1 MDDPCLEDREL
12 LSLLHAAVDDP
23 RWRHV
28 RGCPRCR
35 GNLAAYRRYV
45 ALTVHRPVPGE
56 GNRPGRA
63 REDQVVGRL
72 QRTLREEILGEPA
85 RPAVMDRVRS
95 MLLPRRWIPALGA
108 AAVVA
113 GAALLLTDR
122 LPRWPAGPGNPRDDS
137 LPASETT
144 IETRGERRLPDG
156 SIELR
161 WRPLPGRHAYRVRL
175 LGEGLEAIA
184 AMPAT
189 TESTAVL
196 PAAGPDGGRASAAW
210 WQVEALESGDRIAD
224 SRPRPLP

>member
-56 GNRPGRA
+56 GDRPGRA
-63 REDQVVGRL
+63 REDEVVGRL
-72 QRTLREEILGEPA
+72 QRTLREEIVGEPA
-85 RPAVMDRVRS
+85 RPGIKDRVRS
-95 MLLPRRWIPALGA
+95 MLQPRRWVPALGA

-113 GAALLLTDR
+113 GAALLLIDR
-122 LPRWPAGPGNPRDDS
+122 LPWWPVGTGSPRDDS

-144 IETRGERRLPDG
+144 IETRGEWRLPDG

-161 WRPLPGRHAYRVRL
+161 WRPLSGRHAYRVRL
-175 LGEGLEAIA
+175 LGEGLEAMA
-184 AMPAT
+184 AIPSI

-196 PAAGPDGGRASAAW
+196 PAAGPADDWSSAAW
-210 WQVEALESGDRIAD
+210 WQVEALESGDPVAD